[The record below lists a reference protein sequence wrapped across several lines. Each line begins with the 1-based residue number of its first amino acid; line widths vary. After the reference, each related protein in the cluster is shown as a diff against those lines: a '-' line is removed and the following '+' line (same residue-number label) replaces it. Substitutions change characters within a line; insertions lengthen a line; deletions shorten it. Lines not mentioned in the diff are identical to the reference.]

1 MRELLIYLKL
11 GLTPILTALLLM
23 LNACSRSFVQ
33 EEIFSDSKD
42 VITDIQVLEYMGYD
56 LSRMVE
62 YEDYYLIGDETVSK
76 QRVEE
81 VRNDRKTRVPYRQDQ
96 KLNQDCQEIVLIP
109 SGQYES
115 QIREAAEEWNKLYEE
130 KSSNIQFGF
139 SNPGRYAVEFVTNSP
154 SPISNLSV
162 VVDKPYKG
170 VNSTRITLNLGFDLW
185 QNLSIAQIKYLYMH
199 ALGHLVGLGHAL
211 DYGDELPSLDYWHAG
226 DLYDPTSI
234 MMNESGLI
242 ENKNLYTGFSI
253 SDKKAIST
261 LYPYIAPT
269 PVAPTFQI
277 DCSPQGTGVQQQ

>member
-130 KSSNIQFGF
+130 KSSNIQ
-139 SNPGRYAVEFVTNSP
+139 AEFNLQMQQNS
-154 SPISNLSV
+154 
-162 VVDKPYKG
+162 D
-170 VNSTRITLNLGFDLW
+170 
-185 QNLSIAQIKYLYMH
+185 
-199 ALGHLVGLGHAL
+199 
-211 DYGDELPSLDYWHAG
+211 
-226 DLYDPTSI
+226 
-234 MMNESGLI
+234 
-242 ENKNLYTGFSI
+242 
-253 SDKKAIST
+253 
-261 LYPYIAPT
+261 
-269 PVAPTFQI
+269 
-277 DCSPQGTGVQQQ
+277 

>member
-96 KLNQDCQEIVLIP
+96 KLN
-109 SGQYES
+109 
-115 QIREAAEEWNKLYEE
+115 
-130 KSSNIQFGF
+130 
-139 SNPGRYAVEFVTNSP
+139 
-154 SPISNLSV
+154 
-162 VVDKPYKG
+162 
-170 VNSTRITLNLGFDLW
+170 
-185 QNLSIAQIKYLYMH
+185 
-199 ALGHLVGLGHAL
+199 
-211 DYGDELPSLDYWHAG
+211 
-226 DLYDPTSI
+226 
-234 MMNESGLI
+234 
-242 ENKNLYTGFSI
+242 
-253 SDKKAIST
+253 
-261 LYPYIAPT
+261 
-269 PVAPTFQI
+269 
-277 DCSPQGTGVQQQ
+277 

>member
-115 QIREAAEEWNKLYEE
+115 QIREAAESGINFMKRNRAIY
-130 KSSNIQFGF
+130 
-139 SNPGRYAVEFVTNSP
+139 NSD
-154 SPISNLSV
+154 SVIRGDMLLSLLRILRRQYPI
-162 VVDKPYKG
+162 
-170 VNSTRITLNLGFDLW
+170 
-185 QNLSIAQIKYLYMH
+185 
-199 ALGHLVGLGHAL
+199 
-211 DYGDELPSLDYWHAG
+211 
-226 DLYDPTSI
+226 
-234 MMNESGLI
+234 
-242 ENKNLYTGFSI
+242 
-253 SDKKAIST
+253 
-261 LYPYIAPT
+261 YP
-269 PVAPTFQI
+269 
-277 DCSPQGTGVQQQ
+277 